1 MEIISIIIA
10 LLSAAFTF
18 ITYVVTVR
26 HEKRKAT
33 IEAFNSLQNEVL
45 DKFVSVKNDNAK
57 IIVENLNNEVY
68 KNSYNDQR
76 ALIARLEHFAVG
88 INEHIYDYDVV
99 DELAG
104 IHLIFLYRKIK
115 PIIKEANKHEQKIV
129 HYQHFT
135 RLVERL
141 NEKHKIFIEG
151 I

>member
-10 LLSAAFTF
+10 SLSAAFSF

-57 IIVENLNNEVY
+57 IIVENLSNEVY

-88 INEHIYDYDVV
+88 INDGARACNFVSGTVKSNFHKESPFR
-99 DELAG
+99 A
-104 IHLIFLYRKIK
+104 LYL
-115 PIIKEANKHEQKIV
+115 
-129 HYQHFT
+129 HYITHGCN
-135 RLVERL
+135 L
-141 NEKHKIFIEG
+141 
-151 I
+151 